1 MVHIIIMLQ
10 INIPHSLFGHHGMVH
25 YSITQRPLAAT
36 LPPGLNISIFYRPC
50 KKGNDLNAGY
60 IQWEKDF
67 YHSIVVSNDGVFGK
81 VCFQSCLFIIFNSFS
96 NRDKE
101 LFKLIG
107 SLLFIDISKL
117 DKTAHT

>member
-1 MVHIIIMLQ
+1 MCQDSFSLPGVYSLSVHIIIMLQ
-10 INIPHSLFGHHGMVH
+10 INIPHSLFGHPRMVH

-81 VCFQSCLFIIFNSFS
+81 VCYQYY
-96 NRDKE
+96 
-101 LFKLIG
+101 
-107 SLLFIDISKL
+107 LLFARVSLTEIKNYVS
-117 DKTAHT
+117 

>member
-81 VCFQSCLFIIFNSFS
+81 VCYQSFFITCKSFS
-96 NRDKE
+96 NREK
-101 LFKLIG
+101 KLCKFIG
-107 SLLFIDISKL
+107 SFLFIDICNLKL
-117 DKTAHT
+117 LFKVC

>member
-25 YSITQRPLAAT
+25 YSITQRPPLAAT

-81 VCFQSCLFIIFNSFS
+81 VCYESFLLLA
-96 NRDKE
+96 RV
-101 LFKLIG
+101 
-107 SLLFIDISKL
+107 SLTEIKNYVS
-117 DKTAHT
+117 

>member
-1 MVHIIIMLQ
+1 MCQDGFSLPGVYSLSVHIIIMLQ
-10 INIPHSLFGHHGMVH
+10 INIPHSLFGHHCMVH
-25 YSITQRPLAAT
+25 YSITQRPLAAAT

-81 VCFQSCLFIIFNSFS
+81 VCYHFFIICIFFKTFS
-96 NRDKE
+96 KE
-101 LFKLIG
+101 LCKLLG
-107 SLLFIDISKL
+107 PL
-117 DKTAHT
+117 T